1 MTTPITTFQDILNAL
16 ERDPSLRRQLRQ
28 HILTEELLNL
38 PALIGQPEEDDAT
51 IFNQLKGL
59 HTHVNR
65 IETQAAR
72 TDTPVDRINGQTAN
86 QEGRVY
92 EEWAASQVHDLLW
105 FALGMQSAEVAYS
118 AASRQGRQDIE
129 NFSNALPIDQ
139 QLDRIQRQNLFSTDI
154 IVRRLLDSHL
164 TYMAIEA
171 SITGGEDDVRRADS
185 RSQLVAKITGLPC
198 RPAIVGA
205 SLTRRLSP
213 TILAP
218 QAEFPTIGAQSFNNL
233 PHRNNKPLPEP
244 IRQDVLV
251 LPLEPRE

>member
-38 PALIGQPEEDDAT
+38 PALIGQPEEDGT

-72 TDTPVDRINGQTAN
+72 TETRVDRIDGRTAN

-105 FALGMQSAEVAYS
+105 FALGMQSAEVAY
-118 AASRQGRQDIE
+118 AAATRQGRQEIE
-129 NFSNALPIDQ
+129 NLSNALPADQ
-139 QLDRIQRQNLFSTDI
+139 QLDRTQRQNLFSADI
-154 IVRRLLDSHL
+154 IVRGLLDGHL

-185 RSQLVAKITGLPC
+185 RSQLVAQVTGLPC
-198 RPAIVGA
+198 RPAIAAA
-205 SLTRRLSP
+205 SLTQRLET

-218 QAEFPTIGAQSFNNL
+218 QAEFPTISAPSFNNL
-233 PHRNNKPLPEP
+233 PHRGDEHPPAP

-251 LPLEPRE
+251 LPLDPRE